1 MAKLDQK
8 MLMKYVLGAGSLAG
22 GAIHLANA
30 ADFSL
35 GALGA
40 NPVVLVVGGVSA
52 AALGVM
58 HLMK

>member
-1 MAKLDQK
+1 
-8 MLMKYVLGAGSLAG
+8 MLMKYVLGAGSVAG

-35 GALGA
+35 GALGG